1 MSNKART
8 QESLGGAAI
17 IDRRRFLKQTAMA
30 TAVVSVPYL
39 AGKTVAFGKGNARGA
54 DAALDR
60 ALKELVAMEGGP
72 PGVIAV
78 VQRGQH
84 REVHSFGVRNLKGDL
99 PMRAR
104 DHMRIASAA
113 KAFSGAVALS
123 LVSEDKL
130 SLQDTIGERLPELPK
145 AWWEVTLRQLL
156 NHTSGIPDFS
166 LEPDFQKALLAS
178 LTKAPPPEELLSF
191 VEDEDLLFD
200 PGSEYH
206 YSNSD
211 NIVVALMAEAATG
224 KSYEELLRELVYK
237 PLGLKNTTLPRGTNL
252 KKPFIH
258 GYDTSQQP
266 PEDVS
271 EVVAAGWSWAS
282 GGIVSTPADLNDFIR
297 GYVGGKLF
305 DERTQAKQRR
315 VVEGGSSEPPGPG
328 KNSAGLALFRYQ
340 TRCGTVWGHTGNT
353 LGYTQFMAASST
365 GRRSATVSINSQ
377 LTPTVGD
384 PDAFKALRRAE
395 GLAVCAAL
403 AGS

>member
-1 MSNKART
+1 
-8 QESLGGAAI
+8 
-17 IDRRRFLKQTAMA
+17 
-30 TAVVSVPYL
+30 
-39 AGKTVAFGKGNARGA
+39 
-54 DAALDR
+54 
-60 ALKELVAMEGGP
+60 
-72 PGVIAV
+72 
-78 VQRGQH
+78 
-84 REVHSFGVRNLKGDL
+84 
-99 PMRAR
+99 
-104 DHMRIASAA
+104 
-113 KAFSGAVALS
+113 VALS
-123 LVSEDKL
+123 LVSEGKL
-130 SLQDTIGERLPELPK
+130 SLHDTIGERLPELPE

-166 LEPDFQKALLAS
+166 QDLAFQDAVRAS
-178 LTKAPPPEELLSF
+178 PTKAPPPEELLSF

-224 KSYEELLRELVYK
+224 MSYEDLLRELVYK
-237 PLGLKNTTLPRGTNL
+237 PLGLRNTTLPRGTNL
-252 KKPFIH
+252 RKPFIH

-271 EVVAAGWSWAS
+271 EVLAAGWAWAS

-305 DERTQAKQRR
+305 DERTRAKQRR

-328 KNSAGLALFRYQ
+328 KNSVGLAIFRYE
-340 TRCGTVWGHTGNT
+340 TRCGTVWGHTGST
-353 LGYTQFMAASST
+353 LGYTQFMAASPN

-377 LTPTVGD
+377 LAPPVGD

-403 AGS
+403 AGKG

>member
-1 MSNKART
+1 
-8 QESLGGAAI
+8 
-17 IDRRRFLKQTAMA
+17 MA

-39 AGKTVAFGKGNARGA
+39 AGGRAAFGKEKANGA

-78 VQRGQH
+78 IQRGRH
-84 REVHSFGVRNLKGDL
+84 REVHTFGVRNIKSGL
-99 PMRAR
+99 PMRVDDR
-104 DHMRIASAA
+104 MRIASAA

-123 LVSEDKL
+123 LVSEGKL
-130 SLQDTIGERLPELPK
+130 SLNDTIGKRLPELPE
-145 AWWEVTLRQLL
+145 AWSEVTLRQLL

-166 LEPDFQKALLAS
+166 QEPDFRDAVLAS

-211 NIVVALMAEAATG
+211 NIVVALMVEAATG
-224 KSYEELLRELVYK
+224 KSYEDQLRERVYK
-237 PLGLKNTTLPRGTNL
+237 PLGLSKTTLPRGPNL
-252 KKPFIH
+252 RKPFIH
-258 GYDTSQQP
+258 GYDTSEHP

-305 DERTQAKQRR
+305 DQRTRAKQRR
-315 VVEGGSSEPPGPG
+315 VIEGGSSEPPGPG
-328 KNSAGLALFRYQ
+328 KNSAGLAVFRYE

-353 LGYTQFMAASST
+353 PGYTQFMAASPN
-365 GRRSATVSINSQ
+365 GRRSVTVSINSQ
-377 LTPTVGD
+377 LTPTMGD

-403 AGS
+403 AGEG

>member
-104 DHMRIASAA
+104 DRMRIASAA

-166 LEPDFQKALLAS
+166 QDPDFQDAVRAS
-178 LTKAPPPEELLSF
+178 PTKAPPPEELLSF

-224 KSYEELLRELVYK
+224 MSYEDQLRELVYK
-237 PLGLKNTTLPRGTNL
+237 PLGLRNTTLPRGPNL
-252 KKPFIH
+252 RKPFIH

-315 VVEGGSSEPPGPG
+315 VIEGGSSEPPGPG
-328 KNSAGLALFRYQ
+328 KNSAGLAIFRYE

-353 LGYTQFMAASST
+353 FGYTQFAAASGD
-365 GRRSATVSINSQ
+365 GRRSVTVSINALHTLVSGSQ
-377 LTPTVGD
+377 VV
-384 PDAFKALRRAE
+384 FEALRRAE
-395 GLAVCAAL
+395 ELAVCAAL
-403 AGS
+403 AD